1 GSYRRQFTIPDDWDG
16 RELFINFD
24 GVKSAFYIWI
34 NGKKVGYSEGSM
46 TPAEFQITDYIQPG
60 KNTLAVEVYRW
71 SDGSYLEGQDM
82 WRLIGL
88 FRDVYLFATP
98 QVRIRDYVVRTSLD
112 EEYRNARLE
121 VATKIYNHGSQAVH
135 YPKLQTSLYDM
146 EGNRV
151 GGRPLMKE

>member
-1 GSYRRQFTIPDDWDG
+1 PSSWQPLGYGVPIYTNHSYPFKNDPPSVTAVPPKDYTAYKLRNPVGSYRRQFTIPDDWDG

-46 TPAEFQITDYIQPG
+46 TPAEFHITDYIQPG

-82 WRLIGL
+82 WRLSGI
-88 FRDVYLFATP
+88 FR
-98 QVRIRDYVVRTSLD
+98 
-112 EEYRNARLE
+112 
-121 VATKIYNHGSQAVH
+121 
-135 YPKLQTSLYDM
+135 
-146 EGNRV
+146 
-151 GGRPLMKE
+151 